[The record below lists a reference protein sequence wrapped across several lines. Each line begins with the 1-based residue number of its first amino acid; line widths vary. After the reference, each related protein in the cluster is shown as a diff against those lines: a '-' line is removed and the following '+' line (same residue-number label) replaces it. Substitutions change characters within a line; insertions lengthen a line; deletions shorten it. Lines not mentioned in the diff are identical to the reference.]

1 MGGMVMGE
9 CQHKQRMFCIT
20 QKNYKHFEGRYG
32 KLPLGDVYTC
42 HGFFQI
48 MHEFEKPILKHL
60 FISLLHDLSTKD
72 FVTIGNLLS
81 TKFLKPQQWLYTTT
95 SRQTWVP

>member
-9 CQHKQRMFCIT
+9 CQDRQRMFCIT

-48 MHEFEKPILKHL
+48 MHEFEEANSKTFVHKLNTRFVDKRFGNYWQPIINKILETPTMTLCNYK
-60 FISLLHDLSTKD
+60 
-72 FVTIGNLLS
+72 
-81 TKFLKPQQWLYTTT
+81 
-95 SRQTWVP
+95 